1 MADNFAAT
9 PGSGAT
15 FGMDEVVDGTLGTVK
30 VGFGKIMDGTLDSTN
45 KLIVNSSG
53 EALVKNTTGDTSLA
67 SIDGKITAVN
77 TGAVV
82 VSSSALPTGASTA
95 AKQPA
100 IGTAGTASADVIT
113 VQGKALMT
121 PILTDGSATTQPV
134 SGTVTADTELPAAA
148 ALADTTANPTVPGVG
163 TYLMGWDGTGAVWDR
178 LKQQGLNADAQTAHA
193 KGVLETVSNGYVFNG
208 TTWDRTRGDATNGAF
223 VNVKTSVLPTGAATS
238 ALQTQP
244 GVDIGDVTINN
255 AAGAAAVNIQDGGNS
270 ITVDGTVTTSGT
282 VTEANSAAILTSTQL
297 LDDTVATLG
306 TTTYTE
312 ATTKANIIGA
322 VRRDADTTLVD
333 TTNEVAPLQV
343 NAGGQLK
350 TAVISSAL
358 PTGAATS
365 ALQTTQ
371 DTSINTLLKPASTL
385 TAVTTVGTVTNLSQQ
400 SGVAISIGTGV
411 RDAGTQRVTI
421 ATNDVVPI
429 TDNSGSLT
437 VDAPVGTPAFVR
449 LSDGAAAITTLP
461 VSLASVPSHAV
472 TNAGTFVTQL
482 NDGTNT
488 ANTLK
493 SDTTAA
499 GQNSLMIAGAYLS
512 TAFTTT
518 TVQAVGTTDAGNY
531 SSVSVHVVAQGTT
544 SSITFQSSN
553 DNTNWI
559 SHALTSAA
567 STGTMVSVTTAASSI
582 YYGALKGRY
591 FRLNVTGI
599 SAGTTSGIIVFQTQ
613 PKTSDAVNASQT
625 GTWTVQPGNTA
636 NTTAWKVDS
645 ASIASTTS
653 GYTPNK
659 LISAAT
665 TNATSIKGS
674 AGTLGFVSATNINAA
689 ARYLKFYNKA
699 TAPTV
704 GTDVPLLVY
713 LIPGNTAGAGTN
725 IGLPSEGANFTT
737 GIAFAITTGAADS
750 DTGAVAANE
759 IIINYGTI

>member
-45 KLIVNSSG
+45 KLIVNASG
-53 EALVKNTTGDTSLA
+53 EALVKNTTGNTSLA

-82 VSSSALPTGASTA
+82 VSSSALPSGASTA

-100 IGTAGTASADVIT
+100 LGTAGTPSADVIT
-113 VQGKALMT
+113 VQGKAAMT
-121 PILTDGSATTQPV
+121 PILIDGSATTQPV

-193 KGVLETVSNGYVFNG
+193 KGVLETASNGYVFNG
-208 TTWDRTRGDATNGAF
+208 TTWDRAKGDATNGAF

-270 ITVDGTVTTSGT
+270 ITVDGAVTTSGT
-282 VTEANSAAILTSTQL
+282 VTEANSAAILTAVQII
-297 LDDTVATLG
+297 DDTVATLG

-350 TAVISSAL
+350 TAVIASAL

-371 DTSINTLLKPASTL
+371 DTSINTLLKPANTL
-385 TAVTTVGTVTNLSQQ
+385 TGVTTVSTVTNVSQQ

-472 TNAGTFVTQL
+472 TNAGTF
-482 NDGTNT
+482 
-488 ANTLK
+488 A
-493 SDTTAA
+493 
-499 GQNSLMIAGAYLS
+499 
-512 TAFTTT
+512 
-518 TVQAVGTTDAGNY
+518 VQ
-531 SSVSVHVVAQGTT
+531 
-544 SSITFQSSN
+544 
-553 DNTNWI
+553 
-559 SHALTSAA
+559 TSAT
-567 STGTMVSVTTAASSI
+567 STG
-582 YYGALKGRY
+582 
-591 FRLNVTGI
+591 
-599 SAGTTSGIIVFQTQ
+599 
-613 PKTSDAVNASQT
+613 
-625 GTWTVQPGNTA
+625 
-636 NTTAWKVDS
+636 
-645 ASIASTTS
+645 
-653 GYTPNK
+653 GYTPGK
-659 LISAAT
+659 LVSAAT
-665 TNATSIKGS
+665 TNATVIKAS
-674 AGTLGFVSATNINAA
+674 AGTLGHISASNVNAA

-699 TAPTV
+699 TTPTV
-704 GTDVPLLVY
+704 GTDVPVLTY
-713 LIPGNTAGAGTN
+713 IIPGNTAGAGTN
-725 IGLPSEGANFTT
+725 IPLPPQGINFST
-737 GIAFAITTGAADS
+737 GISFAITTEATDAGS
-750 DTGAVAANE
+750 TGVAVSE
-759 IIINYGTI
+759 IVINYAFN

>member
-45 KLIVNSSG
+45 KLIVNASG
-53 EALVKNTTGDTSLA
+53 EALVKNTTGNTSLA

-82 VSSSALPTGASTA
+82 VSSSALPSGASTA

-100 IGTAGTASADVIT
+100 LGTAGTPSADVIT
-113 VQGKALMT
+113 VQGKAAMT
-121 PILTDGSATTQPV
+121 PILIDGSATTQPV

-193 KGVLETVSNGYVFNG
+193 KGVLETASNGYVFNG
-208 TTWDRTRGDATNGAF
+208 TTWDRAKGDATNGAF

-270 ITVDGTVTTSGT
+270 ITVDGAVTTSGT
-282 VTEANSAAILTSTQL
+282 VTEANSAAILTAVQII
-297 LDDTVATLG
+297 DDTVATLG

-350 TAVISSAL
+350 TAVIASAL

-371 DTSINTLLKPASTL
+371 DTSINTLLKPANTL
-385 TAVTTVGTVTNLSQQ
+385 TGVTTVSTVTNVSQQ

-472 TNAGTFVTQL
+472 TNAGTF
-482 NDGTNT
+482 
-488 ANTLK
+488 A
-493 SDTTAA
+493 
-499 GQNSLMIAGAYLS
+499 
-512 TAFTTT
+512 
-518 TVQAVGTTDAGNY
+518 VQ
-531 SSVSVHVVAQGTT
+531 
-544 SSITFQSSN
+544 
-553 DNTNWI
+553 
-559 SHALTSAA
+559 TSAT
-567 STGTMVSVTTAASSI
+567 STG
-582 YYGALKGRY
+582 
-591 FRLNVTGI
+591 
-599 SAGTTSGIIVFQTQ
+599 
-613 PKTSDAVNASQT
+613 
-625 GTWTVQPGNTA
+625 
-636 NTTAWKVDS
+636 
-645 ASIASTTS
+645 
-653 GYTPNK
+653 GYTPGK
-659 LISAAT
+659 LVSAAT
-665 TNATSIKGS
+665 TNATVIKAS
-674 AGTLGFVSATNINAA
+674 AGTLGHISASNVNAA

-699 TAPTV
+699 SAPTV
-704 GTDVPLLVY
+704 GTDVPVLTY
-713 LIPGNTAGAGTN
+713 IIPGNTAGAGTN
-725 IGLPSEGANFTT
+725 IPLPPQGINFST
-737 GIAFAITTGAADS
+737 GISFATTTEATDAGS
-750 DTGAVAANE
+750 TGVAVSE
-759 IIINYGTI
+759 IVINYAFN

>member
-1 MADNFAAT
+1 
-9 PGSGAT
+9 
-15 FGMDEVVDGTLGTVK
+15 VVDVKTLGTQVVSADNGLVVNAVMHGLTTAGGGSYVDVK
-30 VGFGKIMDGTLDSTN
+30 VNPSGALSVDASGSTLAA
-45 KLIVNSSG
+45 NS
-53 EALVKNTTGDTSLA
+53 
-67 SIDGKITAVN
+67 
-77 TGAVV
+77 
-82 VSSSALPTGASTA
+82 
-95 AKQPA
+95 
-100 IGTAGTASADVIT
+100 
-113 VQGKALMT
+113 
-121 PILTDGSATTQPV
+121 
-134 SGTVTADTELPAAA
+134 
-148 ALADTTANPTVPGVG
+148 
-163 TYLMGWDGTGAVWDR
+163 
-178 LKQQGLNADAQTAHA
+178 
-193 KGVLETVSNGYVFNG
+193 
-208 TTWDRTRGDATNGAF
+208 
-223 VNVKTSVLPTGAATS
+223 
-238 ALQTQP
+238 

-270 ITVDGTVTTSGT
+270 ITVDGAVTTSGT
-282 VTEANSAAILTSTQL
+282 VTEANSAAILTSSQL

-371 DTSINTLLKPASTL
+371 DTSINTLLKPANTL
-385 TAVTTVGTVTNLSQQ
+385 TGVTTVGTVTSLTQMN
-400 SGVAISIGTGV
+400 GAAISMNTGV

-531 SSVSVHVVAQGTT
+531 SSVSVHVVAQGTS

-567 STGTMVSVTTAASSI
+567 STGTMVSVTTATSSI

-599 SAGTTSGIIVFQTQ
+599 SAGTTSGVIVFQTQ

-725 IGLPSEGANFTT
+725 IVLPSEGANFTT

>member
-45 KLIVNSSG
+45 KLIVNASG
-53 EALVKNTTGDTSLA
+53 EALVKNTTGNTSLA

-82 VSSSALPTGASTA
+82 VSSSALPSGASTA

-100 IGTAGTASADVIT
+100 LGTAGTPSADVIT
-113 VQGKALMT
+113 VQGKAAMT
-121 PILTDGSATTQPV
+121 PILIDGSATTQPV

-193 KGVLETVSNGYVFNG
+193 KGVLETASNGYVFNG
-208 TTWDRTRGDATNGAF
+208 TTWDRAKGDATNGAF

-270 ITVDGTVTTSGT
+270 ITVDGAVTTSGT
-282 VTEANSAAILTSTQL
+282 VTEANSAAILTAVQII
-297 LDDTVATLG
+297 DDTVATLG

-350 TAVISSAL
+350 TAVIASAL

-371 DTSINTLLKPASTL
+371 DTSINTLLKPANTL
-385 TAVTTVGTVTNLSQQ
+385 TGVTTVSTVTNVSQQ

-472 TNAGTFVTQL
+472 TNAGTF
-482 NDGTNT
+482 
-488 ANTLK
+488 A
-493 SDTTAA
+493 
-499 GQNSLMIAGAYLS
+499 
-512 TAFTTT
+512 
-518 TVQAVGTTDAGNY
+518 VQ
-531 SSVSVHVVAQGTT
+531 
-544 SSITFQSSN
+544 
-553 DNTNWI
+553 
-559 SHALTSAA
+559 TSAT
-567 STGTMVSVTTAASSI
+567 STG
-582 YYGALKGRY
+582 
-591 FRLNVTGI
+591 
-599 SAGTTSGIIVFQTQ
+599 
-613 PKTSDAVNASQT
+613 
-625 GTWTVQPGNTA
+625 
-636 NTTAWKVDS
+636 
-645 ASIASTTS
+645 
-653 GYTPNK
+653 GYTPGK
-659 LISAAT
+659 LVSAAT
-665 TNATSIKGS
+665 TNATVIKAS
-674 AGTLGFVSATNINAA
+674 AGTLGHISASNVNAA

-699 TAPTV
+699 TTPTV
-704 GTDVPLLVY
+704 GTDVPVLTY
-713 LIPGNTAGAGTN
+713 IIPGNTAGAGTN
-725 IGLPSEGANFTT
+725 IPLPPQGINFST
-737 GIAFAITTGAADS
+737 GISFATTTEATDAGS
-750 DTGAVAANE
+750 TGVAVSE
-759 IIINYGTI
+759 IVINYAFN

>member
-67 SIDGKITAVN
+67 SIDGKITAIN

-178 LKQQGLNADAQTAHA
+178 LKQQGLNADAQPAHA
-193 KGVLETVSNGYVFNG
+193 KGVLETASNGYVFNG
-208 TTWDRTRGDATNGAF
+208 TTWDRAKGDATNGAF

-238 ALQTQP
+238 ALQT
-244 GVDIGDVTINN
+244 
-255 AAGAAAVNIQDGGNS
+255 
-270 ITVDGTVTTSGT
+270 
-282 VTEANSAAILTSTQL
+282 
-297 LDDTVATLG
+297 
-306 TTTYTE
+306 
-312 ATTKANIIGA
+312 
-322 VRRDADTTLVD
+322 
-333 TTNEVAPLQV
+333 
-343 NAGGQLK
+343 
-350 TAVISSAL
+350 
-358 PTGAATS
+358 
-365 ALQTTQ
+365 TQ
-371 DTSINTLLKPASTL
+371 DTSINTLLKPANTL
-385 TAVTTVGTVTNLSQQ
+385 TGVTTVGTVTSLTQMN
-400 SGVAISIGTGV
+400 GVAISMNTGV
-411 RDAGTQRVTI
+411 RDTGTQRVTI
-421 ATNDVVPI
+421 ATNDAVPI

-531 SSVSVHVVAQGTT
+531 SSVSVHVVAQGTA

-674 AGTLGFVSATNINAA
+674 AGTLGFVSATNINAV

-725 IGLPSEGANFTT
+725 IVLPSEGANFTT